1 MTVYFLI
8 TAFVVVIA
16 PGTRV
21 LYMLASGLGK
31 GRQAV
36 PMTAFGCAMVIL
48 PHLLAA
54 IFGLATLLHQSNQ
67 IFSIVKCAGVSY
79 LLYLGWQLLRSQGPL
94 VLSSAPKQHSGWQI
108 AKQGALINILNQKLS
123 IFFLALLPVFLSSA
137 PETASRQMIGLG
149 TIFMVIIFFYI
160 LYGVFCTIARSH
172 ILTSQHLMH
181 WFNRSFAALFFDLGA
196 KLALERL

>member
-1 MTVYFLI
+1 
-8 TAFVVVIA
+8 
-16 PGTRV
+16 
-21 LYMLASGLGK
+21 MLAIGLGK

-67 IFSIVKCAGVSY
+67 IFSIVKWAGVSY

-149 TIFMVIIFFYI
+149 TIFMVMIFFVFI
-160 LYGVFCTIARSH
+160 LCGVFCTIASGR
-172 ILTSQHLMH
+172 ILTSQHVMR

-196 KLALERL
+196 KLAVERL